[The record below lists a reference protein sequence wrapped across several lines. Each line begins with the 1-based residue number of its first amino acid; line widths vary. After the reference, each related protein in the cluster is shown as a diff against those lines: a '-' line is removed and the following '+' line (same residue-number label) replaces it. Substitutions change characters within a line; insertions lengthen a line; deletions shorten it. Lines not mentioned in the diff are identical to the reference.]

1 MTSRNDKVVGIQI
14 GPISFVD
21 EGVDQVLD
29 TLQGRVGINVLFIGT
44 VSWLGLKIGRSISWE
59 LDGWPDH
66 GVSDPID
73 PQGGSYLKHRPEYY
87 ANTFISN
94 FRAPDEAMKGKDIL
108 EMVIPSARKRN
119 MKVIP
124 ELMEPLFKYAGHG
137 SANTVPIPNLPQC
150 LEVDHLG
157 RIGSEPCLENPA
169 YRHWWYSII
178 EDHCR
183 NYDIDG
189 MMWCNERRSP
199 LDNLISGM
207 APTCYCKHCVESL
220 RADDID
226 VERTRV
232 ACRHLYDFFQKARSG
247 REYVDGALIEFL
259 RVLLEFPEILLLEKH
274 WIRRNKDLDRELYG
288 VTKWCNP
295 NLEFGLNVW
304 NRNHFNPIRK
314 AQWPWAE
321 VVDYAD
327 WVKPITYQHQSGQIY
342 VKEMTELHKNILRD
356 FTPQELTP
364 LMHKMLGLEEA
375 GWDDL
380 VAKGMG
386 ARSYVGGQCRDTVT
400 ALEGKL
406 PVYMGVGVDAPRVSE
421 DQAKCTPEIVYESV
435 LATYEAGGAGVIFS
449 PNYASMNLSNL
460 DGAARAL
467 EEIGLK

>member
-1 MTSRNDKVVGIQI
+1 
-14 GPISFVD
+14 
-21 EGVDQVLD
+21 
-29 TLQGRVGINVLFIGT
+29 
-44 VSWLGLKIGRSISWE
+44 
-59 LDGWPDH
+59 
-66 GVSDPID
+66 
-73 PQGGSYLKHRPEYY
+73 
-87 ANTFISN
+87 
-94 FRAPDEAMKGKDIL
+94 
-108 EMVIPSARKRN
+108 
-119 MKVIP
+119 
-124 ELMEPLFKYAGHG
+124 
-137 SANTVPIPNLPQC
+137 
-150 LEVDHLG
+150 
-157 RIGSEPCLENPA
+157 
-169 YRHWWYSII
+169 
-178 EDHCR
+178 
-183 NYDIDG
+183 
-189 MMWCNERRSP
+189 
-199 LDNLISGM
+199 
-207 APTCYCKHCVESL
+207 
-220 RADDID
+220 
-226 VERTRV
+226 
-232 ACRHLYDFFQKARSG
+232 
-247 REYVDGALIEFL
+247 
-259 RVLLEFPEILLLEKH
+259 VLLEFPEILLLEKH
-274 WIRRNKDLDRELYG
+274 WIERNKDLDRELYG

-342 VKEMTELHKNILRD
+342 VKEMTELHKNVLRD

-386 ARSYVGGQCRDTVT
+386 ARSYVGGQCRATVK

-406 PVYMGVGVDAPRVSE
+406 PVYMGVGVDAPRVTE

-467 EEIGLK
+467 QELGLK